1 MLDYGSQPAKHQIDT
16 ANTDAHSLLVTA
28 AVEENPA
35 TKSSIPL
42 SNSGASSS
50 VNLEPPPAAKR
61 ARSVNELLDGLQDF
75 FDGIGGIKVAAEL
88 EHL

>member
-1 MLDYGSQPAKHQIDT
+1 MIDSGSQPAKRQIDT

-50 VNLEPPPAAKR
+50 VNLEPPPAAKER
-61 ARSVNELLDGLQDF
+61 AVSMSCWMASRIF
-75 FDGIGGIKVAAEL
+75 TMEL
-88 EHL
+88 EESKSRRS